1 MTLTG
6 FVGLGHM
13 GEGMARN
20 LQNKGHGL
28 AVYDMRNEPVEGLV
42 ALGAENAGSIAGV
55 TKASGVVIT
64 MLPASADVEAVVLGP
79 GGVLENAREGQ
90 LVMDM
95 STVDPQTSD
104 KLAAELA
111 KAGVGFVDAPVGR
124 LASHAWAGESLFMV
138 GASDA
143 DFARVK
149 PLLEAMGS
157 TIYHCGGPGTGTRT
171 KLVNNF
177 LTIGL
182 CQMNAEVLTLSQAFG
197 LDLETTFG
205 VLNGTTGTNGQL
217 KVAYANKVLKG
228 DTEPGFRLTLA
239 HKDMSLIC
247 NAANAVNA
255 PVPLAASVRESLS
268 LAKAGGYAEQDFSAA
283 LDHWCE
289 RAGVAKAR
297 FKETS

>member
-1 MTLTG
+1 MGLTG
-6 FVGLGHM
+6 FIGLGHM
-13 GEGMARN
+13 GEGMARQ
-20 LQNKGHGL
+20 LQSKGHKL
-28 AVYDMRNEPVEGLV
+28 AVYDVRNEPVEGLV
-42 ALGAENAGSIAGV
+42 SMGAENAGSVAGV
-55 TKASGVVIT
+55 AKASDVIVT
-64 MLPASADVEAVVLGP
+64 MLPASADVEQVVLGP
-79 GGVLENAREGQ
+79 DGVLANGREGQ

-95 STVDPQTSD
+95 STVDPETSD
-104 KLAAELA
+104 KLARELA
-111 KAGVGFVDAPVGR
+111 KAGIGFVDAPVGR

-138 GASDA
+138 GASDD

-149 PLLEAMGS
+149 PLLEAMGT

-228 DTEPGFRLTLA
+228 DTEPGFRVTLA

-268 LAKAGGYAEQDFSAA
+268 LAKAGGYAERDFSSA

-289 RAGVAKAR
+289 RAGVPKAR
-297 FKETS
+297 FKDAG

>member
-1 MTLTG
+1 MGVTG
-6 FVGLGHM
+6 FIGLGHM
-13 GEGMARN
+13 GEGMARQ
-20 LQNKGHGL
+20 LQSKGHGL
-28 AVYDMRNEPVEGLV
+28 VVHDTRNEPVEGLV
-42 ALGAENAGSIAGV
+42 SLGAENAGSVAGV
-55 TKASGVVIT
+55 AKLSDVIIT
-64 MLPASADVEAVVLGP
+64 MLPASADVEQVVLGP
-79 GGVLENAREGQ
+79 DGVLANGREGQ

-95 STVDPQTSD
+95 STVDPETTD
-104 KLAAELA
+104 KLAGELA
-111 KAGVGFVDAPVGR
+111 KAGMGFVDAPVGR

-138 GASDA
+138 GASND

-228 DTEPGFRLTLA
+228 DTEPGFRVTLA

-268 LAKAGGYAEQDFSAA
+268 LAKAGGYAERDFSAA

-289 RAGVAKAR
+289 RAGVARAR
-297 FKETS
+297 FKESS

>member
-1 MTLTG
+1 MTTTG
-6 FVGLGHM
+6 FIGLGHM

-20 LQNKGHGL
+20 LQSKGHAL
-28 AVYDMRNEPVEGLV
+28 AVHDMRNEPVEGLV

-55 TKASGVVIT
+55 TRASDVVIT

-95 STVDPQTSD
+95 STVDPETSD
-104 KLAAELA
+104 KLAAQLA
-111 KAGVGFVDAPVGR
+111 KAGVSFVDAPVGR

-143 DFARVK
+143 DFVRVK
-149 PLLEAMGS
+149 PLLEAMGT
-157 TIYHCGGPGTGTRT
+157 TIHHCGGPGTGTRT

-182 CQMNAEVLTLSQAFG
+182 CQMNAEVLTLAQAFG
-197 LDLETTFG
+197 LNLETTFG

-217 KVAYANKVLKG
+217 KIAYANKVLKG

-289 RAGVAKAR
+289 RAGVGKVR
-297 FKETS
+297 FRETS